1 MLQEIDYSNFLK
13 LFHNMVEFLLKEG
26 TSTDEI
32 ECQK

>member
-13 LFHNMVEFLLKEG
+13 LFHNMVEFLLEG